1 MNTMTIDD
9 LRRILVVCAGEA
21 DSGQLDAD
29 IHDREFAELGYDSLA
44 LMETV
49 ARIEQEYGVRI
60 PDERVAELTT
70 PRDVLKLVNGA
81 GPA

>member
-1 MNTMTIDD
+1 MTIDD

-21 DSGQLDAD
+21 DTGRLDTD
-29 IHDREFAELGYDSLA
+29 IGDREFTELGYDSLA

-60 PDERVAELTT
+60 PDERIAELTT
-70 PRDVLKLVNGA
+70 PRELLALVNGA
-81 GPA
+81 AAA